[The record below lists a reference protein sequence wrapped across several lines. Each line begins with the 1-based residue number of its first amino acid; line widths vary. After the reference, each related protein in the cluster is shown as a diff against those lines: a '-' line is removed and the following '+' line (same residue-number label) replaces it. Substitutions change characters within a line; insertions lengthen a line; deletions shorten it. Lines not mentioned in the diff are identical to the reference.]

1 MGLFT
6 PKYPTGAEPPAKPRK
21 PSRREIRETTN
32 EAARYARDSLTGDE
46 LRRTQ
51 SGPHTRVEVN
61 AAYAEIITDHP
72 HYHGRER
79 VNRRPDGTFPRPKN
93 GDGFSR
99 RYR

>member
-1 MGLFT
+1 MGWLN
-6 PKYPTGAEPPAKPRK
+6 PKNPFEAPAARK
-21 PSRREIRETTN
+21 PSRREIRETTT
-32 EAARYARDSLTGDE
+32 EAAQYARDSLTDDG

-51 SGPHTRVEVN
+51 SGPHTRVEIHGDS
-61 AAYAEIITDHP
+61 ADIITDHP
-72 HYHGRER
+72 HYHGVEH

>member
-6 PKYPTGAEPPAKPRK
+6 PKYPTGAEPPAKPSK
-21 PSRREIRETTN
+21 PSRREIRETT
-32 EAARYARDSLTGDE
+32 AAATSYARDSLTDDG
-46 LRRTQ
+46 LRTTQ
-51 SGPHTRVEVN
+51 SGRHTRVEIHADHADIV
-61 AAYAEIITDHP
+61 TDHP
-72 HYHGRER
+72 HYKGVER